1 MPNGFRFGRR
11 LKLPST
17 VEIKH
22 ELRMMMLADSIDAL
36 QREVAA
42 LKVAEDK
49 NRGLELASMAADV
62 AASNPAERVGNS

>member
-1 MPNGFRFGRR
+1 MQNGFRFGRR

-17 VEIKH
+17 VE
-22 ELRMMMLADSIDAL
+22 MMLADSIDAL
-36 QREVAA
+36 QREAAA

-49 NRGLELASMAADV
+49 NRGLELASMAANV

>member
-36 QREVAA
+36 QREAA
-42 LKVAEDK
+42 GLKVAEDK

-62 AASNPAERVGNS
+62 A